1 MNSNR
6 NAAREQWMKM
16 LFYFSLETI
25 GAEIYVQNNI
35 IYLKLNICVQVQ
47 DFLTSHPSE
56 DRTKKLYTSLTNF
69 LLKRLKNEQQPV
81 DATLSKPAG
90 PNPSP
95 RNIQSKCKCMFSF
108 GN

>member
-1 MNSNR
+1 
-6 NAAREQWMKM
+6 MKM

-90 PNPSP
+90 HPQGTFKASVNVCFPSEIENNKFKWMLP
-95 RNIQSKCKCMFSF
+95 RS
-108 GN
+108 